1 MTIKSDHILK
11 STLHVS
17 ILNATQCRWLGIFN
31 AVLVSWVWEIMTQPG
46 VKPTLYFCGPQDI
59 VLISNV
65 AIW

>member
-31 AVLVSWVWEIMTQPG
+31 AVWAESGKLWLNLEWNLHFISVVH
-46 VKPTLYFCGPQDI
+46 KTLY
-59 VLISNV
+59 
-65 AIW
+65 